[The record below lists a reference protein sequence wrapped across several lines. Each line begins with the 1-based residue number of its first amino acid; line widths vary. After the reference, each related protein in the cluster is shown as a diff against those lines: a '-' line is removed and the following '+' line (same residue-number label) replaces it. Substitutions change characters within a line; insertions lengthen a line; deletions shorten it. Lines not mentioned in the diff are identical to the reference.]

1 MSWWLDRSVGMAK
14 KEYEQEE
21 SPKSYK
27 SVALVVGVTGIAGN
41 SLAQVLPLSGT
52 PGGPWKVY
60 GVARRPRPAWT
71 ANHPLRYI
79 QCDISNEEDAITK
92 LSPLADVTHIF
103 YVSWMGSEDCD
114 VNGTMFHNVLKSVI
128 PYAPNLRHICL
139 QTGIKH
145 YFGLFESYGKIQKHE
160 SPFLEDVPRLNTKN
174 FYYNLEDILFREAKK
189 KENLTWS
196 VHRPSLVFGFS
207 PYSLMN
213 VIGALCV
220 YAAICKHEKKPLTY
234 PGTKGSWD
242 CYADAADAELI
253 AEHQIWAAVDPG
265 AKKEAF
271 NCTNGDVFKWKQM
284 WELLAQEFGVEL
296 VGYKEGQ
303 EQRSLEEMMKDKGPV
318 WDAIVR
324 ENGLLSTKLE
334 EVAPWWFAD
343 IVFCSEDLLSSM
355 NKNKRHGFLGFRDSK
370 KSFVSWIEKMRV
382 NKIIP

>member
-21 SPKSYK
+21 TPKSYK
-27 SVALVVGVTGIAGN
+27 SVALVVGVTGIVGN

-79 QCDISNEEDAITK
+79 QCDLDGIRRLRHQRNHVPQRPQIGD
-92 LSPLADVTHIF
+92 
-103 YVSWMGSEDCD
+103 
-114 VNGTMFHNVLKSVI
+114 

-174 FYYNLEDILFREAKK
+174 FYYNLEDILFREAEK

-234 PGTKGSWD
+234 PGTKASWD

-253 AEHQIWAAVDPG
+253 AEHQIWAA
-265 AKKEAF
+265 
-271 NCTNGDVFKWKQM
+271 
-284 WELLAQEFGVEL
+284 EFGVEL
-296 VGYKEGQ
+296 VGYEEGQ

-324 ENGLLSTKLE
+324 ENGLLGTKLE

-343 IVFCSEDLLSSM
+343 IVFCSEDLMSSM
-355 NKNKRHGFLGFRDSK
+355 NKSRNHGFLGYRDSK
-370 KSFVSWIEKMRV
+370 KSFVSWIEKMRE
-382 NKIIP
+382 NKIVP